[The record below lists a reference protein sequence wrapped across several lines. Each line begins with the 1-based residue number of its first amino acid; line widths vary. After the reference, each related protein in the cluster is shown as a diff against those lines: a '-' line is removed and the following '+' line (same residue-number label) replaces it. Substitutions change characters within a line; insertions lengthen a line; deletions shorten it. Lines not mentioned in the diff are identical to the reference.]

1 MIDIDKLF
9 NPKDNKPESKYG
21 STRSTL
27 FGKFY
32 ERIVAKW
39 FEETQNYDLKRW
51 DNGATHKPRIYWHK
65 ISLVNFNFKNESK
78 FKAKI
83 EKLLQSGKSYCTPD
97 GLLERNQN
105 LYIWEAKNWPLYPE
119 QGPESQIWN
128 YFSEHPWILAKTCDF
143 GGSELEISGFLFS
156 FWDMDGAIKD
166 RIETRV
172 NNIVG
177 ENRFKVI
184 LTREIL
190 VDCIQNKYDWYIEII
205 EQEKSNIDKFFNLL
219 LGKV

>member
-1 MIDIDKLF
+1 MRRVQKAREIMIDIDKLF

-65 ISLVNFNFKNESK
+65 LSLVNFNFRNELK
-78 FKAKI
+78 FKAKV

-105 LYIWEAKNWPLYPE
+105 LYRLCLIR
-119 QGPESQIWN
+119 QIG
-128 YFSEHPWILAKTCDF
+128 L
-143 GGSELEISGFLFS
+143 
-156 FWDMDGAIKD
+156 
-166 RIETRV
+166 
-172 NNIVG
+172 
-177 ENRFKVI
+177 
-184 LTREIL
+184 
-190 VDCIQNKYDWYIEII
+190 
-205 EQEKSNIDKFFNLL
+205 
-219 LGKV
+219 